1 MFRQPEIGRHHSPA
15 SAGVLQGSEPMYL
28 RRTLASAV
36 ITAIALIS
44 AMLSVQ
50 AQDPVKDYPSKNIIL
65 VVPFPPGGGNDAMG
79 RIMADRLSAGLGKTV
94 VVENRGAG
102 AGIVGTR
109 SVIKAPAD
117 GYTLMLGH
125 TGSIGINPTLYVNAG
140 FDPRT
145 DFTPLGLI
153 AQLPLVLLVHPSVKA
168 KDVSELIALAKAN
181 PGKFNFASSALGTGS
196 HMCAEMFRHE
206 AGIDMNLI
214 PYKGTAQLVTDLV
227 GGHVQASFAAIT
239 PSFGNI
245 KTGNLRALAVTGP
258 KRSPLLPDVPTV
270 AESGLA
276 GFEVMLNY
284 GLLAPTGTPK
294 PIVDKINEAMRVA
307 IQNEEVRKRIAADG
321 ADAVSSTP
329 AEYGAIVERDMVR
342 WSALIKKLNLKVE

>member
-1 MFRQPEIGRHHSPA
+1 MN
-15 SAGVLQGSEPMYL
+15 L
-28 RRTLASAV
+28 RRMLASAV
-36 ITAIALIS
+36 ISAIAVIG
-44 AMLSVQ
+44 AMLPAQ
-50 AQDPVKDYPSKNIIL
+50 AQDPAKDPAKDYPSKNVTL

-140 FDPRT
+140 FDPRK

-168 KDVSELIALAKAN
+168 KDVAELIALAKAN

-206 AGIDMNLI
+206 AAIDMNLI
-214 PYKGTAQLVTDLV
+214 PYKGSAQLVTDLV

-245 KTGNLRALAVTGP
+245 KAGNLRALAVTGP

-270 AESGLA
+270 AESGLP

-307 IQNEEVRKRIAADG
+307 IANEEVRKRIAADG
-321 ADAVSSTP
+321 AEAVSSTP
-329 AEYGAIVERDMVR
+329 SEYGAIVDRDMTR
-342 WSALIKKLNLKVE
+342 WSVLIKKLNLKVE

>member
-1 MFRQPEIGRHHSPA
+1 MKLRTKFRQA
-15 SAGVLQGSEPMYL
+15 L
-28 RRTLASAV
+28 
-36 ITAIALIS
+36 AIAAIAAIVS
-44 AMLSVQ
+44 VVAMPTHAQ
-50 AQDPVKDYPSKNIIL
+50 AQDPAKDYPSKNITL

-79 RIMADRLSAGLGKTV
+79 RIIADRLSAGLGKTV

-109 SVIKAPAD
+109 SVVKSAPD

-140 FDPRT
+140 FDPRK

-153 AQLPLVLLVHPSVKA
+153 SQLSLVLLVNPSVKA

-196 HMCAEMFRHE
+196 HMCAEMFRSE
-206 AGIDMNLI
+206 AGADLNVI

-245 KTGNLRALAVTGP
+245 KAGNVRALAVTSP

-270 AESGLA
+270 SEFGLP

-284 GLLAPTGTPK
+284 GLLAPAGTPK
-294 PIVDKINEAMRVA
+294 AIVDKINEAMRVA
-307 IQNEEVRKRIAADG
+307 LANEDVRQRIGADG
-321 ADAVSSTP
+321 GEAVSSTP
-329 AEYGAIVERDMVR
+329 AEYGAIVDRDMTR

>member
-1 MFRQPEIGRHHSPA
+1 MNRMNLQQALAIVAVAAVA
-15 SAGVLQGSEPMYL
+15 SVG
-28 RRTLASAV
+28 
-36 ITAIALIS
+36 
-44 AMLSVQ
+44 AMPTHAQ
-50 AQDPVKDYPSKNIIL
+50 AQDPAKDYPSKTITL

-109 SVIKAPAD
+109 SVVKSAPD

-140 FDPRT
+140 FDPRQ
-145 DFTPLGLI
+145 DFTPLGLV
-153 AQLPLVLLVHPSVKA
+153 AQLSLVLLVNPSVKA

-206 AGIDMNLI
+206 AGVDLNVI

-245 KTGNLRALAVTGP
+245 KAGNVRALAVTSP
-258 KRSPLLPDVPTV
+258 KRSSLLPDVPTV
-270 AESGLA
+270 SESGLP

-284 GLLAPTGTPK
+284 GLLAPAGTPK
-294 PIVDKINEAMRVA
+294 AIVDKINEAMRAA
-307 IQNEEVRKRIAADG
+307 IANEEVHKRIGADG
-321 ADAVSSTP
+321 GEAVSSTP
-329 AEYGAIVERDMVR
+329 AEYGDIVSRDMTR

>member
-1 MFRQPEIGRHHSPA
+1 MN
-15 SAGVLQGSEPMYL
+15 LW
-28 RRTLASAV
+28 RTLAGAI
-36 ITAIALIS
+36 ITAIALIG
-44 AMLSVQ
+44 AIPSVQ
-50 AQDPVKDYPSKNIIL
+50 AQEAAKDYPSKNVTL
-65 VVPFPPGGGNDAMG
+65 VVPFPPGGGNDAMA

-125 TGSIGINPTLYVNAG
+125 TGSIGINPTLYINAG

-168 KDVSELIALAKAN
+168 KDVAELIALAKAN

-239 PSFGNI
+239 PSFGNV
-245 KTGNLRALAVTGP
+245 KAGNLRALAVTGTQ
-258 KRSPLLPDVPTV
+258 RSPLLPDVPTV

-276 GFEVMLNY
+276 GFEVILNY

-294 PIVDKINEAMRVA
+294 PIVDKINDAMRVA

-321 ADAVSSTP
+321 AEAVSSTP
-329 AEYGAIVERDMVR
+329 AEYGAIVDRDMVR
-342 WSALIKKLNLKVE
+342 WSVLIKKLNLKVE